1 MAKKMFG
8 SVSQLILFFYF
19 SADPVALSDASTGEL
34 SRLLFYIF
42 HFSLRS

>member
-34 SRLLFYIF
+34 SCLLFLYF